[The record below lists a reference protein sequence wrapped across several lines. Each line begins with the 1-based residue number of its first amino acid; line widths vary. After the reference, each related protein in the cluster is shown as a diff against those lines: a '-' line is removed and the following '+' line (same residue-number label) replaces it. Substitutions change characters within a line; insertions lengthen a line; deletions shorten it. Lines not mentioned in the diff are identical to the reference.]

1 MTSEHA
7 RKNYTAARIAAV
19 QYVNLTY
26 KAKCCEGYTEPAFL
40 KIADQARHAAQRW
53 LHTFN
58 MKYAAIR
65 SEHQLPERWGPQEF
79 LEYDNKQPI
88 K

>member
-1 MTSEHA
+1 MTSEHTNKA
-7 RKNYTAARIAAV
+7 YTAARMAAV

-26 KAKCCEGYTEPAFL
+26 KAKCAESYTEPAFVQ
-40 KIADQARHAAQRW
+40 IADQSRHAAKRW
-53 LHTFN
+53 LFTFN
-58 MKYAAIR
+58 QKYSQI
-65 SEHQLPERWGPQEF
+65 HKQLNLPERWGPQDF

>member
-1 MTSEHA
+1 MTELQ
-7 RKNYTAARIAAV
+7 NQTYTAERIAAV

-40 KIADQARHAAQRW
+40 KIADQSRAAAQRW
-53 LHTFN
+53 LFRFN
-58 MKYAAIR
+58 QKYG
-65 SEHQLPERWGPQEF
+65 QLYSDHGLPQNWGPQEF